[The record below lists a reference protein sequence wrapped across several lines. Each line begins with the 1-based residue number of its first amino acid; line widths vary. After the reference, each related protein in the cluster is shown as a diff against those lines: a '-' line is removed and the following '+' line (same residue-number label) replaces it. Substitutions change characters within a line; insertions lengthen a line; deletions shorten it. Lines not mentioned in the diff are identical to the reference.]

1 MNRES
6 LLKIYAGNKLVGS
19 HYPILV
25 VTGDNTRDKI
35 FFGEH
40 FLFADIAK
48 LPFVA
53 RRDVVT
59 PEDTSPDLFNFDN
72 YPEIFSAE
80 SLLKNQL
87 ISAYAHFANVF
98 STLNMKAY
106 KEIFW
111 EGRAFEF
118 VECNDYPLK
127 QFKIFGKY
135 VKEMTRMFD
144 NTRSK
149 KIQELKEKLSV
160 LPRIKIETSYSGK
173 K

>member
-6 LLKIYAGNKLVGS
+6 LLKIYAGNKLIGS

-40 FLFADIAK
+40 YLFADIAK

-53 RRDVVT
+53 RRDMVT
-59 PEDTSPDLFNFDN
+59 PEDTSPELFNFDN

-87 ISAYAHFANVF
+87 ISAYAHFANAF

-111 EGRAFEF
+111 EGRTFEF
-118 VECNDYPLK
+118 CECSDHPLK

-135 VKEMTRMFD
+135 IKEITAMFEYS
-144 NTRSK
+144 RSK
-149 KIQELKEKLSV
+149 KIQELKEKLSA
-160 LPRIKIETSYSGK
+160 LPKVKIESSYDGEK
-173 K
+173 